1 MSKSRPLIRRS
12 RIDVSGP
19 EYKHDCD
26 NCTYLGFEKKDGK
39 MVDLYFCPQHK
50 VPTIIA
56 RYSSDGPD
64 YISGVALAGHFPELM
79 AAKTRAEAA
88 GLLI

>member
-1 MSKSRPLIRRS
+1 MSSKNIIKRN

-39 MVDLYFCPQHK
+39 MVDLYFCPQHTL
-50 VPTIIA
+50 PTIIA
-56 RYSSDGPD
+56 RYSSEASD
-64 YISGVALAGHFPELM
+64 YISGIQLANHFPELWT
-79 AAKTRAEAA
+79 AKTRATAA
-88 GLLI
+88 GLIV